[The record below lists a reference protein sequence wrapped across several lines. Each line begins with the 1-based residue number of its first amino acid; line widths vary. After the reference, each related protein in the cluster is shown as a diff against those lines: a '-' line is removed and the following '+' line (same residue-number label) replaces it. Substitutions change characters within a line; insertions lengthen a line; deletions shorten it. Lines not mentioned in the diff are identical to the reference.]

1 MSYPYTYELSSNTNC
16 QSTRIKA
23 NGKCLKKK
31 QIINYSINFIILKQ
45 FK

>member
-1 MSYPYTYELSSNTNC
+1 MPYPYTYELKYQLSKP
-16 QSTRIKA
+16 TRIKA

-45 FK
+45 LK